1 LKRTNFSGILS
12 PEIVIFIRLKMI
24 KNALIFLFILCVNF
38 NCHAQNSYVF
48 VGSYNSDKN
57 KEGIYVFQ
65 LDTVTGNL
73 KKITTV
79 KNILNPSYLTV
90 SPNGKYI
97 FACTETKTPNA
108 GSVSSFEFKPRKKTL
123 TFINSQK
130 SGGENPVYLSVH
142 KNGKWLVNANYT
154 QGSVAVHS
162 ITSTG
167 KINPIA
173 QNFSYSEGSIDKERQ
188 ERSHVHSAVFSP
200 NYDFVFLPDLGA
212 DKIRSY
218 RFDHTKKEPLS
229 ENQYPF
235 TPATLG
241 SGPRHFVFHPNGK
254 FGYCVEEMAG
264 TICVYKYANGK
275 LDTIQRINAHS
286 DEFKEGFNSGD
297 IHISPDGLFLYAS
310 NRGEENN
317 IAIFS
322 IEGNGTLKTVGYQ
335 ATFGK
340 TPRIFSIDSTGKFL
354 IVANQTSGN
363 VVVFKRNSVTGLLEK
378 SGTEVQVANASCVQ
392 IKQYP

>member
-1 LKRTNFSGILS
+1 MVKIIATF
-12 PEIVIFIRLKMI
+12 F
-24 KNALIFLFILCVNF
+24 FILFVSF
-38 NCHAQNSYVF
+38 NCYSQNSYVF

-65 LDTVTGNL
+65 LDTLTGNL

-90 SPNGKYI
+90 SPNGKYV
-97 FACTETKTPNA
+97 FACTETRTPNA
-108 GSVSSFEFKPRKKTL
+108 GSVSSFEFKPKNKML

-154 QGSVAVHS
+154 QGSVSVYP
-162 ITSTG
+162 ITAAG
-167 KINPIA
+167 KINPIV
-173 QNFSYSEGSIDKERQ
+173 QNFSYSEGSINKERQ

-200 NYDFVFLPDLGA
+200 NYDFIFLPDLGA

-218 RFDHTKKEPLS
+218 RFDSAKEQPLS

-235 TPATLG
+235 TQATLG
-241 SGPRHFVFHPNGK
+241 SGPRHFTFHPDGK
-254 FGYCVEEMAG
+254 FAYCVEEISG
-264 TICVYKYANGK
+264 TISVYAYGNGK
-275 LDTIQRINAHS
+275 LDPIQRINTHTDAL
-286 DEFKEGFNSGD
+286 KEGFSSGD
-297 IHISPDGLFLYAS
+297 IHISPDGRFLYAS

-322 IEGNGTLKTVGYQ
+322 IESNGTLKTVGYQ
-335 ATFGK
+335 STFGK
-340 TPRIFSIDSTGKFL
+340 TPRIFTIDSTGKFL
-354 IVANQTSGN
+354 IAANQTSGN
-363 VVVFKRNSVTGLLEK
+363 VVVFKRNLVTGLLKK
-378 SGTEVQVANASCVQ
+378 SGTEINVENASCVQ
-392 IKQYP
+392 IKHYRN

>member
-1 LKRTNFSGILS
+1 
-12 PEIVIFIRLKMI
+12 MI
-24 KNALIFLFILCVNF
+24 KKTAIFLFILCVNF
-38 NCHAQNSYVF
+38 NLYSQNSYVF

-90 SPNGKYI
+90 SPNGKYV
-97 FACTETKTPNA
+97 FACTETRTPNA
-108 GSVSSFEFKPRKKTL
+108 GSVSSFEFKPKNKTL

-154 QGSVAVHS
+154 QGSVSVYP
-162 ITSTG
+162 ITSAG
-167 KINPIA
+167 KIKPIV
-173 QNFSYSEGSIDKERQ
+173 QNFSYSEGSINKERQ

-200 NYDFVFLPDLGA
+200 NYDFIFLPDLGA

-218 RFDHTKKEPLS
+218 RFDYTKKQPLS

-235 TPATLG
+235 TQATLG
-241 SGPRHFVFHPNGK
+241 SGPRHFTFHPNGK
-254 FGYCVEEMAG
+254 FAYCVEEISG
-264 TICVYKYANGK
+264 TISVYVYGNGK
-275 LDTIQRINAHS
+275 LDPIQRINAHS
-286 DEFKEGFNSGD
+286 DAFKEGFSSGD
-297 IHISPDGLFLYAS
+297 IHISPDGRFLYAS

-322 IEGNGTLKTVGYQ
+322 IESNGTLKTVGYQ
-335 ATFGK
+335 STFGK
-340 TPRIFSIDSTGKFL
+340 TPRIFTIDSAGKFL

-363 VVVFKRNSVTGLLEK
+363 VEVFKRNLVTGLLKK
-378 SGTEVQVANASCVQ
+378 SGTEIEVENASCVQ
-392 IKQYP
+392 IKHYRN